1 MRLVS
6 QVDLRMS
13 FYENNTIKYNICINT
28 MFSICLYNCTQT
40 IIVVMLIGY
49 YHGTLPTF
57 EKYCTIIISIIISD
71 RHCRT
76 DTLASLAA
84 CMALWFSVYYYYLL
98 FYKFIMQ
105 VFALFPTRTTSDVD
119 GRER

>member
-13 FYENNTIKYNICINT
+13 FYEYNTIKYNIIRYVLT
-28 MFSICLYNCTQT
+28 MFSICLYNYTQT

-49 YHGTLPTF
+49 YHGTLLTF

-98 FYKFIMQ
+98 FYKFIM
-105 VFALFPTRTTSDVD
+105 
-119 GRER
+119 